1 MAIFRVMHAEVLK
14 LKRTLAF
21 RMVFVAPLLVVTLLF
36 FILYEKKEFK
46 PDFDLWDT
54 IFRIA
59 LNFWAVFMMPL
70 LITLETALLSGLEH
84 GEKQWKH
91 ILALP
96 VTRKSVYLV
105 KLLAVHILI
114 LISMTVLLVLALLV
128 GFVFIKIRPVLAN
141 AGMPPWG
148 WVFKHASYVW
158 LASWLIMAIH
168 TWISVRWASFTVTLG
183 AGIAGTFFALFAASA
198 KFGKYYPWLLP
209 VNVFSGERLKM
220 ALLIGIIGG
229 IVATVLGCWD
239 FVRRD
244 VA

>member
-1 MAIFRVMHAEVLK
+1 MIFFRVLHAEMLK

-21 RMVFVAPLLVVTLLF
+21 RMVFVAPVLVVTLIF

-46 PDFDLWDT
+46 PDFDLWDAVLK
-54 IFRIA
+54 IA

-105 KLLAVHILI
+105 KLLTVHMLI
-114 LISMTVLLVLALLV
+114 LISMTLLIVLAICV
-128 GFVFIKIRPVLAN
+128 GLVFIKIRPALAN
-141 AGMPPWG
+141 TGMPPWG
-148 WVFKHASYVW
+148 WILKHSAYVW

-168 TWISVRWASFTVTLG
+168 TWISVRWASFAVTLG
-183 AGIAGTFFALFAASA
+183 TGIAGTFFALFAASA
-198 KFGKYYPWLLP
+198 KLGKFYPWLLP
-209 VNVFSGERLKM
+209 VNVFSDERL
-220 ALLIGIIGG
+220 ALALWIGIVGG
-229 IVATVLGCWD
+229 VVATVLGCWD